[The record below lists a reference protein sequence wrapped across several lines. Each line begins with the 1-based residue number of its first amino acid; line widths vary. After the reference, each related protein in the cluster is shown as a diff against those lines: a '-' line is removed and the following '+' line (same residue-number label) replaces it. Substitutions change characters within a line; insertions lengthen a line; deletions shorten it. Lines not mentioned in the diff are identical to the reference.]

1 MAFIKAF
8 AGALG
13 SSFAN
18 QWLEYMTPPSS
29 MRDTTLIARAVASNT
44 SDKTQNTKGNSNII
58 TNGSK
63 IMVPEGTCLV
73 TVENGAVTAVI
84 AEPGGYE
91 FVSEGTPE
99 SRSIFA
105 GDGIFSSTFGQAAA
119 QFKFG
124 GQPGAQ
130 QFAFYINIKPINGLR
145 YGTSAPIYFKDK
157 NFDDTL
163 LEFESHGT
171 YTIKVVDPLLLIKN
185 FIPADIISGQ
195 GRVQLDLG
203 GEESTE
209 GVEAGLFGNIIDAL
223 STAATVISAQGQEI
237 TSVRQNRMAF
247 VDAMRQELDGVKN
260 WSTRFGLTL
269 ADINIQYI
277 DYTKNSYALVE
288 KRRAQHL
295 ENAAEAE
302 RINMLDADKFA
313 KIKMAEGM
321 AEGISNAGKAGGMN
335 MMGLAMNVNAMGQAT
350 GMNTQIAGQPQ
361 VNPVVAPVIN
371 PAAGQAGIAQNA
383 APVNPENPENPIA
396 PQGN

>member
-1 MAFIKAF
+1 MAFLKAF

-29 MRDTTLIARAVASNT
+29 MRDQTLIARAVVNNT
-44 SDKTQNTKGNSNII
+44 SDKTQNSKGNSNII

-73 TVENGAVTAVI
+73 TVENGEVTGVI
-84 AEPGGYE
+84 AEAGGYE

-130 QFAFYINIKPINGLR
+130 QFAFYINIKPIGGLK
-145 YGTSAPIYFKDK
+145 YGTSAPIYYTDQH
-157 NFDDTL
+157 FDGAQL
-163 LEFESHGT
+163 SFESHGT
-171 YTIKVVDPLLLIKN
+171 YTIKVVDPLLLVKN
-185 FIPADIISGQ
+185 FIPTDIISGQ
-195 GRVQLDLG
+195 GRTQLDLG
-203 GEESTE
+203 GEDSTD
-209 GVEAGLFGNIIDAL
+209 GVEGGLFGNIIDSL
-223 STAATVISAQGQEI
+223 STAATVISGEGQEI
-237 TSVRQNRMAF
+237 TSVRSDKTGFIN
-247 VDAMRQELDGVKN
+247 AMRRELDGPKN

-269 ADINIQYI
+269 ADINLEYI
-277 DYTKNSYALVE
+277 DYTNEAKALTG
-288 KRRAQHL
+288 KRTAARL

-302 RINMLDADKFA
+302 RINMLDADKYA

-321 AEGISNAGKAGGMN
+321 SEGISNAGKAGGMN

-361 VNPVVAPVIN
+361 VTPVVAPVIN
-371 PAAGQAGIAQNA
+371 PAQGQQPAVPQ
-383 APVNPENPENPIA
+383 APEAPQAPIDPNM

>member
-29 MRDTTLIARAVASNT
+29 MRDQTLIARAVTNNT

-73 TVENGAVTAVI
+73 TVENGGITGVI

-105 GDGIFSSTFGQAAA
+105 GDGFFSSTFGQAAA
-119 QFKFG
+119 QFKYG

-145 YGTSAPIYFKDK
+145 YGTASPIYYTDK
-157 NFDDTL
+157 LYDGAQL
-163 LEFESHGT
+163 SFESHGT
-171 YTIKVVDPLLLIKN
+171 YTVKVVDPILLVKN
-185 FIPADIISGQ
+185 FIPTDIISGQ
-195 GRVQLDLG
+195 GRTQLDLG
-203 GEESTE
+203 GDD
-209 GVEAGLFGNIIDAL
+209 GNDGAEAGLFSNVIDAL
-223 STAATVISAQGQEI
+223 STAATVVSEKGQQI
-237 TSVRQNRMAF
+237 NSVRLNKVDF
-247 VDAMRQELDGVKN
+247 VNAMRVELDGPKN
-260 WSTRFGLTL
+260 WSTRYGLTL
-269 ADINIQYI
+269 ADVNFDYI
-277 DYTKNSYALVE
+277 DYTNESKVLTE
-288 KRRAQHL
+288 KRKAQHL

-302 RINMLDADKFA
+302 RINMLDADKYA

-361 VNPVVAPVIN
+361 VTPVVAPVIN
-371 PAAGQAGIAQNA
+371 PQQGQAGIGAAGAEQ
-383 APVNPENPENPIA
+383 APVDPNA